1 MKKTWKLINELNSRT
16 VRKLKNFGNYFGDQ
30 VVTSPVE
37 MAETFNSY
45 FSNTAPHRTAPQRTA
60 PHLISQ
66 KFATKLCN
74 FTPFK
79 TLFPD
84 MVMDFVLLV

>member
-16 VRKLKNFGNYFGDQ
+16 VRKFKKFGNYFGDQ

-45 FSNTAPHRTAPQRTA
+45 FSNTAPHRNAPQRTA
-60 PHLISQ
+60 THR
-66 KFATKLCN
+66 
-74 FTPFK
+74 
-79 TLFPD
+79 TLFHKNSQPN
-84 MVMDFVLLV
+84 FAILLLLRRSFQLW

>member
-45 FSNTAPHRTAPQRTA
+45 FSNTAPHRTATHR
-60 PHLISQ
+60 
-66 KFATKLCN
+66 
-74 FTPFK
+74 
-79 TLFPD
+79 TLFHKNSQPN
-84 MVMDFVLLV
+84 FAILLLLRRSFQLW